1 MSNLR
6 LKAILQ
12 LDDQMSA
19 SARKVAEKF
28 TASVKKMQETCKR
41 LSDQLNKVGDKM
53 SSLGKNMSLYVSTPI
68 MGLGLLSIKTAS
80 DVEGLALSLSGMTGG
95 LANAKKLLN
104 ELAPYADRSGK
115 SLESVANAAGML
127 MAAGYKGENL
137 TEQIRRLTTVAAGSK
152 IELEQLAEEVGK
164 VRANGKLE
172 KGQIELFQKGQIP
185 IIETLAEVLGKN
197 RAQVVK
203 LAEEGKITAKDME
216 RAFGRMTSEGGV
228 YFKTLEEQTE
238 TIPGLMKSF
247 RFNVTRV
254 LDGLGS
260 DIAKEFDIAGKIK
273 MAIGV
278 IRGLANAFL
287 NLPAPIKSGIVYFG
301 LFLALAGPLLVVI
314 GQITI
319 GIAGTML
326 IFAKLAPILVA
337 ATMAIKALGMALL
350 TTPVGWFVLAVS
362 AIAGAAFL
370 IFKNWSKIKEFFSGI
385 WTSIKQAFSNGVKAV
400 MNYLA
405 PLINAIKLVQKGF
418 GKVGEFVTNNPII
431 RFVRNNGSSTP
442 SAGNGS
448 AASMVAAPSGMPAQ
462 KIDAG
467 GTLRIKIDSEGQ
479 ARVTDSRPNDRRM
492 DITTD
497 TGLLMGAM

>member
-6 LKAILQ
+6 LKAT
-12 LDDQMSA
+12 LDLFDRMSA
-19 SARKVAEKF
+19 PAKKMAEAF
-28 TASVKKMQETCKR
+28 SASVKKMQDSCKK
-41 LSDQLNKVGDKM
+41 LSDQMEKI
-53 SSLGKNMSLYVSTPI
+53 GKGMTGMGKKLSLYVSTPI
-68 MGLGLLSIKTAS
+68 TGLGLLAVKTAG
-80 DVEGLALSLSGMTGG
+80 DVEGLAVSLSGMTGG

-185 IIETLAEVLGKN
+185 IIETLAEVLGKT
-197 RAQVVK
+197 RAQVIK

-228 YFKTLEEQTE
+228 YFKTLEEQAQ
-238 TIPGLMKSF
+238 TIPGMMKSF
-247 RFNVTRV
+247 RFNVARI

-260 DIAKEFDIAGKIK
+260 DISKEFDIAGKIK
-273 MAIGV
+273 MATDAM
-278 IRGLANAFL
+278 RWLADGFL
-287 NLPAPIKSGIVYFG
+287 KLPGPIKTGIVYFG
-301 LFLALAGPLLVVI
+301 LFLALAGPLLI
-314 GQITI
+314 GLGQITI

-326 IFAKLAPILVA
+326 VFAKLAPILVG
-337 ATMAIKALGMALL
+337 ATMAIKALGIALL
-350 TTPVGWFVLAVS
+350 TTPVGWFILAVTT
-362 AIAGAAFL
+362 IAGAAYL
-370 IFKNWSKIKEFFSGI
+370 IVKNWSKIKEFFTGM
-385 WTSIKQAFSNGVKAV
+385 WTSIKQAFASGVEAV

-405 PLINAIKLVQKGF
+405 PLINAIKLVQQGF
-418 GKVGEFVTNNPII
+418 GKVGAFVTNNPVT
-431 RFVRNNGSSTP
+431 RFVRNNGSSAP
-442 SAGNGS
+442 SGNAVS
-448 AASMVAAPSGMPAQ
+448 AAPVAAPAGMPTQ
-462 KIDAG
+462 KVDAG

-479 ARVTDSRPNDRRM
+479 PRVTDSRPNDSRM
-492 DITTD
+492 DYKTD
-497 TGLLMGAM
+497 TGVLMGAM

>member
-6 LKAILQ
+6 LKLT
-12 LDDQMSA
+12 LDFNDKMSTPMQKLTA
-19 SARKVAEKF
+19 SF
-28 TASVKKMQETCKR
+28 NASVKKMQETMKKF
-41 LSDQLNKVGDKM
+41 SDQLNKLGDRM
-53 SSLGKNMSLYVSTPI
+53 TGIGKKMSLYVSTPI
-68 MGLGLLSIKTAS
+68 MGLGLLSVKTAG
-80 DVEGLALSLSGMTGG
+80 DVDALAISLSGMAGG
-95 LANAKKLLN
+95 LQTAKNLLN
-104 ELAPYADRSGK
+104 ELAPYADRSGQ

-127 MAAGYKGENL
+127 MAAGYKGNNL

-185 IIETLAEVLGKN
+185 IIETLADVLGKT
-197 RAQVVK
+197 RAQVIK

-228 YFKTLEEQTE
+228 YFKTLEEQAQS
-238 TIPGLMKSF
+238 IPGLMKSL
-247 RFNVTRV
+247 RFNVSRI

-273 MAIGV
+273 MATDAV
-278 IRGLANAFL
+278 RWMADVFL
-287 NLPAPIKSGIVYFG
+287 KLPAPVKSGIVYFG
-301 LFLALAGPLLVVI
+301 LFAALMGPLLIGI

-326 IFAKLAPILVA
+326 IFAKLAPVLVG
-337 ATMAIKALGMALL
+337 ATLVIKALGITLL
-350 TTPVGWFVLAVS
+350 TTPLGWFIMAVT
-362 AIAGAAFL
+362 AIAGAAYL
-370 IFKNWSKIKEFFSGI
+370 VIKNWTKVKAFFSDI
-385 WTSIKQAFSNGVKAV
+385 WTSIKQTFANGVEAV

-405 PLINAIKLVQKGF
+405 PLINAIKVVREGF
-418 GKVGEFVTNNPII
+418 GKIGTMMANNPVT
-431 RFVRNNGSSTP
+431 RFVRNNVSGEPSPASFSS
-442 SAGNGS
+442 
-448 AASMVAAPSGMPAQ
+448 ASPVAAAVATAQ
-462 KIDAG
+462 KVDAG

-479 ARVTDSRPNDRRM
+479 ARVTESRPNDSRM
-492 DITTD
+492 DYKSD